1 MPGPRSFSLRATG
14 LRTSV
19 VDGLGRRLSK
29 VGLDGALADLD
40 RRGTPCPVPGE
51 AAADGLTWD
60 AHDRDDPTWMPQ
72 GVASLRSGRVLLV
85 SWYARRR
92 ARVWSP
98 GSRVSVVDRS
108 DPEQPRYRHVRL
120 VSARRPLGLLR
131 LGRVPVHAGGI
142 AVLGDLLY
150 VADTLAGARVFR
162 LSDLS
167 RVRRRSV
174 ADLLRG
180 RPAGEHVLP
189 QVLRL
194 RVPLLAGPG
203 RLRWSFLSV
212 GEVDGQL
219 SLVAGE
225 YGRKGTTPR
234 LVRFALDPAN
244 GLPAFGPD
252 GRCRPLEVHERQPVR
267 MQGVAVHGTTWVL
280 SASAGPDRAGDLHVG
295 APGSFR
301 RHRGVLPPGPED
313 LDWGRPGEQLWS
325 LSEHPGRRYVF
336 SVDVT
341 RWT

>member
-1 MPGPRSFSLRATG
+1 MPRPGAYALRATG

-19 VDGLGRRLSK
+19 VDRPGPRLART
-29 VGLDGALADLD
+29 GLDGALAELD
-40 RRGTPCPVPGE
+40 RRGTPTAVPGE
-51 AAADGLTWD
+51 AAADGFTWD
-60 AHDRDDPTWMPQ
+60 AHDRDDPSWMPQ
-72 GVASLRSGRVLLV
+72 GVASLRSGQVLLV
-85 SWYARRR
+85 SWYAKRRR
-92 ARVWSP
+92 LRTP
-98 GSRVSVVDRS
+98 GSRVTVVDRS
-108 DPEQPRYRHVRL
+108 DPEQPRYGHVRL

-150 VADTLAGARVFR
+150 VADTLAGVRMFR
-162 LSDLS
+162 LSDLA
-167 RVRRRSV
+167 RVRRRSLV
-174 ADLLRG
+174 QLLRG
-180 RPAGEHVLP
+180 QPAGELVLP
-189 QVLRL
+189 QVMCL

-225 YGRKGTTPR
+225 YGRKGSTPR

-252 GRCRPLEVHERQPVR
+252 GRCAPLEVHERQPVR
-267 MQGVAVHGTTWVL
+267 MQGVAVHGSTWVL
-280 SASAGPDRAGDLHVG
+280 SASAGEHTPGDLHVG
-295 APGSFR
+295 APGAFR

-313 LDWGRPGEQLWS
+313 LDWARPGEQLWG
-325 LSEHPGRRYVF
+325 LSEHPGRRWVF